1 MVNRIKAAFLVGAV
15 SITTVGFVA
24 EASTSMQGQRA
35 ATTVVIHAD
44 QYVVAG
50 QDIDDLAVLEQ
61 AVRATSNRRVV
72 LLACGRGTAR
82 AQLAAAQRLSDLALE
97 LIVSDSD
104 FDGCEVKVTPRPIP
118 ISQRIGLRP
127 FGIDDETVNRWL
139 RSVMP

>member
-1 MVNRIKAAFLVGAV
+1 
-15 SITTVGFVA
+15 
-24 EASTSMQGQRA
+24 MQGQRA

-50 QDIDDLAVLEQ
+50 QDMDDLAVLEQ
-61 AVRATSNRRVV
+61 AVRATGNRRVV

-82 AQLAAAQRLSDLALE
+82 AQLAAAQRLSDLVLE